1 MRPTPTERFSR
12 SRRGLRDS
20 VTITNDEIGE
30 SANRGLGG
38 DLAIDAIRG
47 AIIEDRTTATAL
59 ANEFYARIRKED
71 PEIGSFLSLCEER
84 ARRQAGLIDQMSAE
98 GKPLPPLAGIP
109 VAIKDVMVTSGVRTT
124 AGSKILDNFIPP
136 YDCTAVAR
144 LEAAGAGILGKL
156 NCDEFAMGSSTEN
169 SAYYPVHNPRD
180 KSRVPGGSSGG
191 SAAAVAAE
199 MAVATLGSDT
209 GGSLRQPASFC
220 GVVGLKPTYGR
231 VSRYG
236 LIAFASSLDHIGP
249 FAKTV
254 KDVALMLRTIAG
266 RDPMDS
272 TSADVPVPDYVAE
285 LEKPVRGLK
294 LGVAKEY
301 FGDGLDDEVRHA
313 VESAIDKL
321 KSLGCEVV
329 PISLPHT
336 PYAIPTYY
344 LIATAEAS
352 ANLARYDGV
361 RYSAR
366 AAGVKSL
373 PEMYRRSR
381 DEGFG
386 AEVKRRIMLGTYAL
400 SAGYYDAYYLKA
412 QKVRTLLTRD
422 FEEAFRKV
430 DAIVTPTSPTAAFR
444 LGEKSNDP
452 LAMYLA
458 DIYTV
463 TADLA
468 GIPGIS
474 IPCGETKEKLPIGL
488 QILGKHFD
496 EATILRVAQASEKAA

>member
-1 MRPTPTERFSR
+1 M
-12 SRRGLRDS
+12 
-20 VTITNDEIGE
+20 
-30 SANRGLGG
+30 
-38 DLAIDAIRG
+38 DLASLTIDAARTRIQQR
-47 AIIEDRTTATAL
+47 ETTALVL
-59 ANEFYARIRKED
+59 AEAHYARIQEKD
-71 PEIGSFLSLCEER
+71 AEIGAFLTLCRDR
-84 ARRQAGLIDQMSAE
+84 ALAQADRIDRMAAE
-98 GKPLPPLAGIP
+98 GNPLPPLAGVP
-109 VAIKDVMVTSGVRTT
+109 VAIKDVMSTRGVRTT
-124 AGSKILDNFIPP
+124 AGSKMLDKYIPP

-144 LEAAGAGILGKL
+144 LEGAGAVVLGKT
-156 NCDEFAMGSSTEN
+156 NCDEFAMGSSNEN
-169 SAYYPVHNPRD
+169 SAFYPVHNPHD
-180 KSRVPGGSSGG
+180 LSRVPGGSSGG
-191 SAAAVAAE
+191 SAAAVGAS
-199 MAVATLGSDT
+199 MAVAALGSDT
-209 GGSLRQPASFC
+209 GGSIRQPASFC
-220 GVVGLKPTYGR
+220 GVVGLMPTYGR

-249 FAKTV
+249 LTKTV
-254 KDVALMLRTIAG
+254 RDAATVLQIIAG

-272 TSADVPVPDYVAE
+272 TSANVPVPDHVAE
-285 LEKPVRGLK
+285 LDRPVGGMK
-294 LGVAKEY
+294 LGVAREY
-301 FGDGLDDEVRHA
+301 FGEGLDEEVRQSIEA
-313 VESAIDKL
+313 AIDKL
-321 KSLGCEVV
+321 KSLGCEIV

-336 PYAIPTYY
+336 AYAIPTYY

-352 ANLARYDGV
+352 SNLARYDGV
-361 RYSAR
+361 RYSLRAR
-366 AAGVKSL
+366 GVKTLS
-373 PEMYRRSR
+373 EMYRRSR

-422 FEEAFRKV
+422 FDEAFRRV
-430 DAIVTPTSPTAAFR
+430 HAIVTPTSPTAAFR

-474 IPCGETKEKLPIGL
+474 IPCGETKDKLPIGL

-496 EATILRVAQASEKAA
+496 ESTILRIAHAYEQA

>member
-1 MRPTPTERFSR
+1 MELNSLT
-12 SRRGLRDS
+12 
-20 VTITNDEIGE
+20 
-30 SANRGLGG
+30 
-38 DLAIDAIRG
+38 IDA
-47 AIIEDRTTATAL
+47 ARTAVQERQTSAVAL
-59 ANEFYARIRKED
+59 AEAHYARIQKED
-71 PEIGSFLSLCEER
+71 GQIGAFLTLSRER
-84 ARRQAGLIDQMSAE
+84 ALQQAERMDRMAAE
-98 GKPLPPLAGIP
+98 GKTLPPLGGVP
-109 VAIKDVMVTSGVRTT
+109 VGIKDVMSTRGVRTT
-124 AGSKILDNFIPP
+124 AGSKILDKYVPP
-136 YDCTAVAR
+136 YDCTAVAK
-144 LEAAGAGILGKL
+144 LESAGAVLLGKM
-156 NCDEFAMGSSTEN
+156 NCDEFAMGSSNEN
-169 SAYYPVHNPRD
+169 SGFHSVRNPRD
-180 KSRVPGGSSGG
+180 LGRVPGGSSGG
-191 SAAAVAAE
+191 SAAAVAAG

-209 GGSLRQPASFC
+209 GGSIRQPASFC
-220 GVVGLKPTYGR
+220 GVVGLMPTYGR

-236 LIAFASSLDHIGP
+236 LIAFASSLDHIGSLT
-249 FAKTV
+249 KTV
-254 KDVALMLRTIAG
+254 TDAAIVLGTIAG

-272 TSADVPVPDYVAE
+272 TSADLPVPDYVAE
-285 LEKPVRGLK
+285 LDKPVRGLR
-294 LGVAKEY
+294 LGMAREY
-301 FGDGLDDEVRHA
+301 FGEGLDEEVRQA
-313 VESAIDKL
+313 VEAAIEAL
-321 KSLGCEVV
+321 KKLGCEIV
-329 PISLPHT
+329 PVSLPHT

-352 ANLARYDGV
+352 SNLARYDGV
-361 RYSAR
+361 RYSRRAR
-366 AAGVKSL
+366 EVKTLS
-373 PEMYRRSR
+373 EMYRRSR

-422 FEEAFRKV
+422 FEQAFQKV

-474 IPCGETKEKLPIGL
+474 VPCGQTREKLPIGL

-496 EATILRVAQASEKAA
+496 EATILRIAHAYEQRRA